1 MARAWRVR
9 GTRRLWT
16 PLLPLVLL
24 FGLATMHTLGHPS
37 PAAAA
42 EQAPAHAQ
50 PHTQPQAPTVAEHP
64 AADANHGSAAPGGH
78 GTDPSLVCLA
88 VLGVWGIALL
98 GAVRAWQRR
107 RARGAV
113 RVRGLR
119 PGPAPA
125 PRAPPPRT
133 LLTHLSV
140 LRI

>member
-9 GTRRLWT
+9 RTRRLWT

-37 PAAAA
+37 PASAVEQAHTQAPAAAHGPPAAA
-42 EQAPAHAQ
+42 EHHA
-50 PHTQPQAPTVAEHP
+50 

-88 VLGVWGIALL
+88 VLGVWGVALL
-98 GAVRAWQRR
+98 GAVRAWRRR
-107 RARGAV
+107 RAREAV
-113 RVRGLR
+113 RVRGPR